1 MTSAPVPRAL
11 PGLLPVVAVLLA
23 LDGGCLAAQKPHQ
36 FPGSPALQ
44 FLGSGPAQVMHPGTG
59 RDLATELIQ
68 FVDPRGAVRQ
78 GAALDLAPWLLLPG
92 MSIPLPAYQGSRLR
106 YILANTTLSLASV
119 RVSGEEGGTELGG
132 GLRAV
137 LLNQADP
144 MADPAFTDRLRQALL
159 ACLPDQPDAPEEEI
173 RDCHREARAG
183 VLDDFL
189 AERWNGAALA
199 VGLAGGRVAP
209 ASIFDG
215 TRRLGWAAWVS
226 GAVPLGRRGQLALQ
240 GRVEDRGADPATQL
254 RVADLSGRFTAG
266 AASANGYVELGGRT
280 ILEGDGESG
289 PLRWALGVEFRAGSA
304 GWVTL
309 GLGEGPAGTGRGAP
323 AFLTGLRW
331 DLSPGPRLAPDPVI
345 R

>member
-1 MTSAPVPRAL
+1 MRRLPG
-11 PGLLPVVAVLLA
+11 PGLLKLPVLLA
-23 LDGGCLAAQKPHQ
+23 LLGLLDGAAMEGQKPHQ

-44 FLGSGPAQVMHPGTG
+44 FLGSGPSGVMHPGTG

-92 MSIPLPAYQGSRLR
+92 VSIPLTAYQESRLH
-106 YILANTTLSLASV
+106 YILANTTISLASV
-119 RVSGEEGGTELGG
+119 RVSGDDGGTDLGG
-132 GLRAV
+132 GFRTV
-137 LLNQADP
+137 LINRADP
-144 MADPAFTDRLRQALL
+144 MADPAFTARLRQALGT
-159 ACLPDQPDAPEEEI
+159 CLPDQPDAPVEEI
-173 RDCHREARAG
+173 RTCHREVRSG

-199 VGLAGGRVAP
+199 LGVAGGRR
-209 ASIFDG
+209 ASASLFDG

-226 GAVPLGRRGQLALQ
+226 GAVPLGRRGQVAVQ
-240 GRVEDRGADPATQL
+240 GRLEDRGADPVARL
-254 RVADLSGRFTAG
+254 RVADVAG
-266 AASANGYVELGGRT
+266 KFVVGSASANGYVELGGRT
-280 ILEGDGESG
+280 VLEGDEEAG
-289 PLRWALGVEFRAGSA
+289 PLRWAVGVEFRAGGS

-309 GLGEGPAGTGRGAP
+309 GMGEGPAGPDRGAP

-331 DLSPGPRLAPDPVI
+331 DLSPGPRLVPDPVI